1 MEPSLCEEGWFF
13 YVWKSRLCYDLVKQG
28 KVWLT
33 MVKVIQDIRL
43 AKKEDLEEVL
53 ELLVNA
59 AGWLRS
65 KGTKQWD
72 YYLTDLEG
80 NKEEVVASIENDS
93 TYIVEQDGKAIATL
107 TLESAPNEWDMDI
120 WGDQAGDDV
129 AYLHRLAVHRGFA
142 GKGIGASLLDWAE
155 NAMRTSG
162 KKSIRFDCIA
172 DNEGLNRYYQKRYP
186 LKEVINIHGHHCK
199 YEVPLM
205 RNPV

>member
-1 MEPSLCEEGWFF
+1 MSEGI
-13 YVWKSRLCYDLVKQG
+13 R
-28 KVWLT
+28 
-33 MVKVIQDIRL
+33 DIRL
-43 AKKEDLEEVL
+43 AKKEDLENVL

-59 AGWLRS
+59 ASWLQT

-80 NKEEVVASIENDS
+80 NKEEVIDSIEKES
-93 TYIVEQDGKAIATL
+93 TYIVEHNGIVMATL
-107 TLESAPNEWDMDI
+107 TLESAPNEWDVDV
-120 WGDQAGDDV
+120 WGEEAGDDV
-129 AYLHRLAVHRGFA
+129 AYLHRLAVHRDFA

-172 DNEGLNRYYQKRYP
+172 DNEGLTRYYQKRYP
-186 LKEVINIHGHHCK
+186 LKEVIKIHGRHCK

-205 RNPV
+205 KNPV